1 MPDSTPIIA
10 PVQTEDYKLKL
21 LEEKIT
27 GTEQLLHSEIHN
39 IEKAIELA
47 HADLVRLPTDIDKAT
62 NGLKELHNE
71 KFKGIDQRFVDNDKA
86 LQAALASQKEAVI
99 KSEIGFTKQIDA
111 IQRQIDDLKQIAS
124 RNEGS
129 TSGKKDFWGYVIA
142 AIMALIAIVTLFSKI
157 NK

>member
-47 HADLVRLPTDIDKAT
+47 HADLVRLPTDIDKAI
-62 NGLKELHNE
+62 GSLERLQNE

-86 LQAALASQKEAVI
+86 LQAALKSQQEAVS
-99 KSEIGFTKQIDA
+99 KSEFAFTKQTDGL
-111 IQRQIDDLKQIAS
+111 QLQINDLKERVLRS
-124 RNEGS
+124 EGS
-129 TSGKKDFWGYVIA
+129 TSGKKDFWGYVVA